1 MKNELGEFIK
11 RKIKE
16 YLENNK
22 GRKKADLI
30 KELNITTQYLND
42 IENNKMVPSASLM
55 KKMID
60 ILGISNQEKILL
72 YDLASDSH
80 KDKKVPADI
89 EEYILN
95 NKDAKSKIRKL
106 MYEVVGK

>member
-42 IENNKMVPSASLM
+42 IENNKRVRQQVL
-55 KKMID
+55 
-60 ILGISNQEKILL
+60 
-72 YDLASDSH
+72 
-80 KDKKVPADI
+80 
-89 EEYILN
+89 
-95 NKDAKSKIRKL
+95 
-106 MYEVVGK
+106 